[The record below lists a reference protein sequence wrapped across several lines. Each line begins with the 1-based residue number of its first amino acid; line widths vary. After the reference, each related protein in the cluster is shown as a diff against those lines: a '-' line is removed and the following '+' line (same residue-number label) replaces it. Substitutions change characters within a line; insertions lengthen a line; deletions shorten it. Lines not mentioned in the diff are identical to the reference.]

1 VRYLKQGNIS
11 LVLEA
16 LRERGRLARNAPHL
30 VHDMAFVI
38 PSYNWWDGPF
48 YGIGMKVYDQ
58 LAGKLGLSPSRMLS
72 REETIA
78 RIPTVETENL
88 TGGVVYHDG
97 QFDDSRLAIN
107 LAQTAEELGGALLN
121 HCPVVGLIKE
131 KDIVVGVQVRDEE
144 SGLEL
149 EVRGRAVINATGVFV
164 DEIRRHDDPK
174 ARDLVSVSQ
183 GIHFVLPKKF
193 LPGDAAI
200 MVPKTADGRVLFA
213 VPWHDCVVVGTT
225 DTHLPARSEEPRA
238 LDEERSFV
246 MEHARKYLAMD
257 PSDDDVLSIFAGLR
271 PLVKAGDGNNTAAL
285 SRDHTIVV
293 GESGLITITGGK
305 WTTYRRMG
313 EDAVERAAQVAGLD
327 PRPSA
332 SAGQRIHGW
341 REGDAS
347 EPWGVYGSDAE
358 QVRALAA
365 EEASWDA
372 PLHPGLPHRAVQ
384 VVWAVRREYARTV
397 ADVLARRTRALFLDA
412 RASMAMAPGVAR
424 LMAAELG
431 RDAAWQQRQVAD
443 FLDVA
448 RGYLPEGSV

>member
-1 VRYLKQGNIS
+1 GVGLK
-11 LVLEA
+11 LYDA
-16 LRERGRLARNAPHL
+16 LAGRL
-30 VHDMAFVI
+30 
-38 PSYNWWDGPF
+38 G
-48 YGIGMKVYDQ
+48 
-58 LAGKLGLSPSRMLS
+58 LGPSRWLS
-72 REETIA
+72 REETVE
-78 RIPTVETENL
+78 RIPTVEPEGL
-88 TGGVVYHDG
+88 RGGIIYHDA
-97 QFDDSRLAIN
+97 QFDDARLAVS
-107 LAQTAEELGGALLN
+107 LALTLADLGGTPLN
-121 HCPVVGLIKE
+121 YMEVTGLTKSH
-131 KDIVVGVQVRDEE
+131 DLTSGVTVRDRE
-144 SGLEL
+144 SGREYRL
-149 EVRGRAVINATGVFV
+149 RGRVVINATGVFCDGV
-164 DEIRRHDDPK
+164 RQMDDPS
-174 ARDLVSVSQ
+174 AEPVISPSQ
-183 GIHFVLPKKF
+183 GVHLVLDRSF
-193 LPGDAAI
+193 LPGDCAV
-200 MVPKTADGRVLFA
+200 MVPRTDDGRVLFA
-213 VPWHDCVVVGTT
+213 VPWHDRVIVGTT
-225 DTHLPARSEEPRA
+225 DTPVSALSPEPRPLEEEIGFLLSHAGRYLTRNPAR
-238 LDEERSFV
+238 
-246 MEHARKYLAMD
+246 
-257 PSDDDVLSIFAGLR
+257 DDVLSVFAGLR
-271 PLVKAGDGNNTAAL
+271 PLVRQTGQEATAAL
-285 SRDHTIVV
+285 SRDHTILVS
-293 GESGLITITGGK
+293 GSGLVTVTGGK